1 MVAAMNE
8 IAITYKVLA
17 LAFNSPTEQLVDALR
32 ATEFFGAALPEHA
45 DVESLLREHTRVF
58 SLTVAGGVAPYQL
71 EYGDPGAFSKTQRM
85 ADIAGFHKAFGV
97 ELMAQERVDHIG
109 AELELMHWLVSK
121 EQRGVEAGRDEQVQV
136 CRDAATK
143 FMDEHLGRWA
153 PFFAELLTL
162 AARHPF
168 YEALGEA
175 LGEFIDQECK
185 RLGVAPDVITMPV
198 PPSCG
203 AKFDCQLE
211 KEEAATDVRK

>member
-1 MVAAMNE
+1 MNE

-17 LAFNSPTEQLVDALR
+17 LSFNPPTEELVAALR
-32 ATEFFGAALPEHA
+32 ATGFFGAALPEDT
-45 DVESLLREHTRVF
+45 DVESLLSEHTRVF

-97 ELMAQERVDHIG
+97 ELTAPERIDHIG
-109 AELELMHWLVSK
+109 AELEFMHWLVCK
-121 EQRGVEAGRDEQVQV
+121 EERGTEVGKDEQVQV

-143 FMDEHLGRWA
+143 FMEDHLGRWA
-153 PFFAELLTL
+153 PFFAEQLSI

-168 YEALGEA
+168 YQALGAA
-175 LGEFIDQECK
+175 LGDFIEKECK
-185 RLGVAPDVITMPV
+185 RLGVEPDVITIPA

-203 AKFDCQLE
+203 AEFGCQLE
-211 KEEAATDVRK
+211 EEATAEEAGK